1 MEYARTALTKLEQD
15 ALHVLA
21 PGRRVEL
28 QTDLN
33 HKREQLELLFDR
45 LQDLHKA
52 SLIELAVNEDESAN
66 SFQMAVDPEDDE
78 DEGDDILASIIA
90 TPSVTSTASTNTDVT
105 IATPSAESSIH
116 DLQPQPDP
124 DPEPP
129 TPQAPSAETPTE
141 TTSTLRPR
149 ASHKTAREAL
159 FASRRPKSPSAA
171 EPATTTA
178 TAEAILSREASE
190 REYLA
195 ESVLRM
201 AQAMKKKQIDIAADL
216 ENEKDVLGRAT
227 EGMERAGRAMDTV
240 RGAMGAITKMAEGE
254 GWWGRLMLYAWIY
267 GLMVLSVLLVF
278 VFPKLR
284 F

>member
-1 MEYARTALTKLEQD
+1 MTKLEQD

-45 LQDLHKA
+45 LQDLHKV
-52 SLIELAVNEDESAN
+52 SLIEVAANEDESAD
-66 SFQMAVDPEDDE
+66 SSQMAVDPEDDE

-90 TPSVTSTASTNTDVT
+90 TPSVTSTASTNTDVP

-116 DLQPQPDP
+116 DLQPRPDP

-129 TPQAPSAETPTE
+129 TPQAPSVETPTE

-159 FASRRPKSPSAA
+159 FASRRPKSPSTA

-227 EGMERAGRAMDTV
+227 EGMERAGMAMDTV

>member
-1 MEYARTALTKLEQD
+1 M
-15 ALHVLA
+15 LA

-90 TPSVTSTASTNTDVT
+90 TPSVTSTASTNTDVA